1 MSNMD
6 VWGAT
11 KTVLNNW
18 IITLGS
24 MGGGAK
30 SNFFSMC
37 NLSFISFFIPKRITE
52 YKNTTF
58 KLIVCPEPSGQVIV
72 VNILYLWDQKTY
84 SKCITYFCVC
94 KTFMFM
100 SVGAE
105 RQLWALSSVLKANF
119 YSRTFI
125 LKFGCYCF
133 KCIISSWQSSYPW
146 YK

>member
-84 SKCITYFCVC
+84 SKCITYFCVRMSAQNC
-94 KTFMFM
+94 YKNAYLLIYMYSITQDGVIDSLMFLFKNYNKE
-100 SVGAE
+100 S
-105 RQLWALSSVLKANF
+105 RNLTQLLLSPF
-119 YSRTFI
+119 
-125 LKFGCYCF
+125 
-133 KCIISSWQSSYPW
+133 
-146 YK
+146 